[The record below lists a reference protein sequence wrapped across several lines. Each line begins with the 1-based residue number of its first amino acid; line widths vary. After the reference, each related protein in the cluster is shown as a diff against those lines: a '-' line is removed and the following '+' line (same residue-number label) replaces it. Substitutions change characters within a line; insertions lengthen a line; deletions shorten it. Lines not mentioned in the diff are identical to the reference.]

1 MTTRRST
8 RRGTARDYPRTARLN
23 ELVREIIGDELERI
37 DDDRL
42 VHLTVISVA
51 VEPDLHR
58 AVVFYDHLDGAE
70 ADEVALT
77 ALGEHRIRLQAA
89 IGRQAR
95 MKRTPELS
103 FQPDPS
109 VRSGERIDSILR
121 DLPPADDADEPADE
135 ADEPGAAGPSGP
147 EA

>member
-51 VEPDLHR
+51 VEADLHR
-58 AVVFYDHLDGAE
+58 AVVFYDHLDGPA

-77 ALGEHRIRLQAA
+77 ALRDHRIRLQAA

-121 DLPPADDADEPADE
+121 DLPPVDESDE
-135 ADEPGAAGPSGP
+135 SDVPGPSGPSGP

>member
-77 ALGEHRIRLQAA
+77 ALGEHRVRLQAA

-95 MKRTPELS
+95 MKRTPELT

-121 DLPPADDADEPADE
+121 ELPPVDEPDLRGPNA
-135 ADEPGAAGPSGP
+135 EPGPAGPSGP